1 MRLILIF
8 LFILIVGCAKNSV
21 EEEASA
27 IDQALTLLS
36 DEECDEAIDILE
48 DIGRRTDNAVYLQV
62 LASAYACRASF
73 NEVEFLATD
82 IEAIDTD
89 AADFMKS
96 LSILSLPYESA
107 ANSAQFQD
115 LNEALDILLN
125 VDASQPS
132 QTAREAKYGPRKAG
146 DMGIQALFLSIV
158 QLGKFLNFYGNVNA
172 TGAKGLGGANTD
184 EQGADQSE
192 CFLQYTDATA
202 IAYIDALPATNACDN
217 FSGGDDGHPNMS
229 FAVANLEATKTKMC
243 QGLML
248 LTNIIDILSNI
259 TIPQN
264 TATDNLD
271 EIATL
276 ASSFKSTITSADPDL
291 AVLLNTTS
299 QSTCETLLDTPA
311 EFANMQL
318 IYAMLFESGLP

>member
-1 MRLILIF
+1 VRLLLIF
-8 LFILIVGCAKNSV
+8 ILFMLASCAKNSA
-21 EEEASA
+21 EEEFSA

-36 DEECDEAIDILE
+36 QDECDKAIDIME
-48 DIGRRTDNAVYLQV
+48 DIGRRRNNPVYLQV

-73 NEVEFLATD
+73 NEIAFLAD
-82 IEAIDTD
+82 DLQAVDTD
-89 AADFMKS
+89 AANFMKS
-96 LSILSLPYESA
+96 LSILSLSYEST

-125 VDASQPS
+125 VDGNQPS
-132 QTAREAKYGPRKAG
+132 QAAREAKYGPRKAG

-158 QLGKFLNFYGNVNA
+158 QLGKFLNFYGNVNSV
-172 TGAKGLGGANTD
+172 GAKGLGGANTD

-192 CFLQYTDATA
+192 CFLPYTDATA
-202 IAYIDALPATNACDN
+202 IAYINALPATNACDD
-217 FSGGDDGHPNMS
+217 FSGGDNGHPEMS
-229 FAVANLEATKTKMC
+229 FAAANLETTKTRMC

-248 LTNIIDILSNI
+248 VTNIIDILSNI

-264 TATDNLD
+264 ETTDNLD

-276 ASSFKSTITSADPDL
+276 SANFKTTITSADPDL
-291 AVLLNTTS
+291 AVLLDTTS
-299 QSTCETLLDTPA
+299 QSACEALLDTPA
-311 EFANMQL
+311 EFSNMQM

>member
-8 LFILIVGCAKNSV
+8 LFIVLVGCAKNPA

-36 DEECDEAIDILE
+36 NDECDEAIDILE

-73 NEVEFLATD
+73 NEVEFLTTD

-89 AADFMKS
+89 ATDFMKS
-96 LSILSLPYESA
+96 LSILSLSYESE
-107 ANSAQFQD
+107 ANSDQYQD
-115 LNEALDILLN
+115 LNEALGILLS
-125 VDASQPS
+125 VDSNQPS
-132 QTAREAKYGPRKAG
+132 QVAREAKYGPRKAG

-158 QLGKFLNFYGNVNA
+158 QLGKFLNFYGNVNT
-172 TGAKGLGGANTD
+172 TGAKGSGGANND

-192 CFLQYTDATA
+192 CFLPYTDPVA
-202 IAYIDALPATNACDN
+202 ITYVDSLPATNACDN
-217 FSGGDDGHPNMS
+217 FSGGDNGHPNMS

-248 LTNIIDILSNI
+248 VTNIIDILSNI
-259 TIPQN
+259 TIPDN
-264 TATDNLD
+264 TSTDNLD

-276 ASSFKSTITSADPDL
+276 SASFKSTLTTADPDL
-291 AVLLNTTS
+291 AILLDTTS
-299 QSTCETLLDTPA
+299 QSVCETLLDTPA

-318 IYAMLFESGLP
+318 IYAMLFETGLP